1 MNEKQKKKNQTKM
14 QIDLF
19 IIYQKNEWQI
29 FSLFFFF
36 LDI

>member
-29 FSLFFFF
+29 FSYFFFF
-36 LDI
+36 